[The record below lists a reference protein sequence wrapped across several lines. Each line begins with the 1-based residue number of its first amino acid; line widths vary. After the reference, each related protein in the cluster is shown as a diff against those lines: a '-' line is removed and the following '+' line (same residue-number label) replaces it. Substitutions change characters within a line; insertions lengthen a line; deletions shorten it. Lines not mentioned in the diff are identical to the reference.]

1 MAGSI
6 LAAPSRREVDTM
18 PFINTEGLTII
29 GDGSQWFWSMA
40 SFLALPITGY
50 VIYSQL
56 RIARSASAREQ
67 MVAWDREWDSERQMR
82 YRHEILVAL
91 RDGAERAH
99 LPDGS
104 ATGIAVWWERV
115 AQLARSG
122 DQDLK
127 ALTSRYGRLCQ
138 LWWATLGPHLLRLR
152 SEVNPRLFGNFE
164 WLAEHIAEMD
174 RRAGQPALD
183 EQVIDPLDKAIASLE
198 GSLRVEEALRTVI
211 VASQEVEPAGQPRR
225 RSPTATAPS

>member
-1 MAGSI
+1 
-6 LAAPSRREVDTM
+6 
-18 PFINTEGLTII
+18 
-29 GDGSQWFWSMA
+29 MA

-56 RIARSASAREQ
+56 RIARSASARGQ
-67 MVAWDREWDSERQMR
+67 MVAWDREWDSERQLR

-99 LPDGS
+99 LPAGS

-127 ALTSRYGRLCQ
+127 ALASRYGWVCQ
-138 LWWATLGPHLLRLR
+138 VWWAMLGPHLLRLR
-152 SEVNPRLFGNFE
+152 SEVNPRFYGDFE
-164 WLAEHIAEMD
+164 WLAGHIAEMD
-174 RRAGQPALD
+174 RRAGHPAFD
-183 EQVIDPLDKAIASLE
+183 QEDIGPLDRAIATLG
-198 GSLRVEEALRTVI
+198 GSLRVEQALRTVI